1 MQAYLEQEQ
10 QLKDAVVDAVKDV
23 DLEGK
28 KKSSLLLSM
37 INPELLAK
45 DFEDLISGAVEK
57 LDATEMYAALNQAI
71 NSQIAWHEKELKT
84 LRVSVSSDGGS

>member
-1 MQAYLEQEQ
+1 
-10 QLKDAVVDAVKDV
+10 
-23 DLEGK
+23 
-28 KKSSLLLSM
+28 M

-84 LRVSVSSDGGS
+84 LREFQYLVTGAPERDLFRDS